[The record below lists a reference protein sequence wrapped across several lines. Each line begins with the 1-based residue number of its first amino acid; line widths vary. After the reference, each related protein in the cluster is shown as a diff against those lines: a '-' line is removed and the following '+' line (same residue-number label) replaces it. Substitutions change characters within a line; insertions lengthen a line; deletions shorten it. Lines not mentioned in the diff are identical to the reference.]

1 MARMAGLRGGSPEWP
16 FVIPLCME
24 HAKDDDALAN
34 DLVKYLVWKPPEK
47 HPAELAMVEVLAF
60 GIHFQR
66 PHGGGKFI
74 QKLATEPGPFPLIPI
89 PRRLQIPFRLG
100 SDEHDPV
107 HARPRNRAST
117 SRHGAPS
124 EGLAS

>member
-1 MARMAGLRGGSPEWP
+1 MAGMAGLRGGSPELP

-24 HAKDDDALAN
+24 HAKDDDALTN
-34 DLVKYLVWKPPEK
+34 DLVKYLVGKPPEK
-47 HPAELAMVEVLAF
+47 HPAEMAKVKVLAF
-60 GIHFQR
+60 GIQFQS
-66 PHGGGKFI
+66 PHGGGEFI
-74 QKLATEPGPFPLIPI
+74 QELAPEPGPLLLIPI
-89 PRRLQIPFRLG
+89 LFRLG
-100 SDEHDPV
+100 SDEHEPV